1 MAAPKKRVFRQGQDA
16 PYGGKG
22 RRKNRRHKG
31 GTKPP
36 QKKQAAWTSPA
47 MQTRD
52 GNLLLS
58 KFQEPQISRL
68 LRKQERKRQYGYAFA
83 ACHIQGV
90 GLLRCI
96 A

>member
-1 MAAPKKRVFRQGQDA
+1 MVEKED
-16 PYGGKG
+16 GKT
-22 RRKNRRHKG
+22 G